1 MHNPVFLYLRD
12 NGELSLRLRDK
23 ASGGLMLGNRQLWAV
38 STASCIRSVGFGASW
53 PFMAI
58 FFNINLKIS
67 IFYVG
72 VIFTILS
79 VFSSIFSLLGG
90 HLSDRIGR
98 RNTLL
103 AGSVIGLSIYATL
116 SILVFTHANEF
127 IIIGFFIS
135 SSISGAFVFP
145 AASAL
150 VSDVTSE
157 SERNTAYSLYRIM
170 SNVGWAIGPL
180 TGGFLSAINI
190 GYIFTLVA
198 ITSLIQ
204 LTVVALFLHP
214 VGLSAPKRG
223 SAVRIG
229 LDWKLILF
237 AAGTFFITLVSSQ
250 FSVTLPVY
258 STKVVGILESN
269 IGYIYAVNGL
279 VVVLGQYPMSWIT
292 RKISIV
298 HVMAIGSAFYSFGY
312 FLVAFS
318 HSLYGLM
325 FDMLFITVGENLTS
339 PGMNTVVSQI
349 APEGKTGRYMG
360 FLSMANSAG
369 RAIGPSIGSFFMFF
383 YVYNGLKIW
392 STIGSLGFVSIA
404 LLLIFN
410 FTVYRK
416 RSDPTEVIS

>member
-1 MHNPVFLYLRD
+1 ML
-12 NGELSLRLRDK
+12 LS
-23 ASGGLMLGNRQLWAV
+23 
-38 STASCIRSVGFGASW
+38 
-53 PFMAI
+53 
-58 FFNINLKIS
+58 
-67 IFYVG
+67 
-72 VIFTILS
+72 
-79 VFSSIFSLLGG
+79 
-90 HLSDRIGR
+90 RIP
-98 RNTLL
+98 TTFVEYT
-103 AGSVIGLSIYATL
+103 GSVTENCDDTS
-116 SILVFTHANEF
+116 VMKK
-127 IIIGFFIS
+127 
-135 SSISGAFVFP
+135 VP

-180 TGGFLSAINI
+180 TGGFLSVISI
-190 GYIFTLVA
+190 GYIFALVTV
-198 ITSLIQ
+198 TSLIQ
-204 LTVVALFLHP
+204 LTVVAVFLHP
-214 VGLSAPKRG
+214 VENAARKTG
-223 SAVRIG
+223 SSVHIG
-229 LDWKLILF
+229 LDWRLVLF

-292 RKISIV
+292 RNISIV
-298 HVMAIGSAFYSFGY
+298 HVMAMGSAFYSFGY

-369 RAIGPSIGSFFMFF
+369 RAIGPSIGSFFHVLLCLQRIKDM
-383 YVYNGLKIW
+383 VYNRVPWFCIYRSAVDIQFHRLQK
-392 STIGSLGFVSIA
+392 TIRYRRNCRIVSD
-404 LLLIFN
+404 L
-410 FTVYRK
+410 
-416 RSDPTEVIS
+416 